1 MEVKKMATSLTS
13 PASASWPMSPI
24 DAEDAFIRLDETDD
38 KIFYSTD
45 RFVNHIDTVALK
57 TVEQIIET
65 LIVEKRPI
73 ILDLMA
79 GWDSHIPETL
89 NPSKVI
95 GLGLNETELSRNK
108 DLTDYVIQD
117 LNQNPSIP
125 FPDKMFDVVLNTVS
139 VDYMTKPVELFTEVG
154 RILKPGGL
162 FLVTFSNRMFP
173 QKAVK
178 VWRDANEEERILLV
192 EEFFQRSSGFEKPT
206 VFVSIGKPRPGDD
219 KYAHLN
225 IPSDPIYAV
234 YADRTG
240 KDLSKEP
247 RPAIALS
254 STKQLN
260 KDELEDKKRNIKHTL
275 LCPHCGEKLRKWAV
289 PDNPFSQTWDNDHM
303 YICFNDAC
311 PYYVRGWDCTRN
323 GFGCSG
329 SYRLMY
335 NPEKDNCLPIP
346 VQSPRSL
353 RDGIVDE

>member
-1 MEVKKMATSLTS
+1 MDTPITT
-13 PASASWPMSPI
+13 PANACWQMSPI
-24 DAEDAFIRLDETDD
+24 DSEDAFTRLDETDD

-57 TVEQIIET
+57 TVAQIIET
-65 LIVEKRPI
+65 LIVEETPV

-79 GWDSHIPETL
+79 GWNSHLPETL

-95 GLGLNETELSRNK
+95 GLGLNEKELSQNK

-117 LNQNPSIP
+117 LSENPHFP
-125 FPDKMFDVVLNTVS
+125 FPDRMFDAVLNTVS
-139 VDYMTKPVELFTEVG
+139 VDYMTKPVNVFTEVG

-192 EEFFQRSSGFEKPT
+192 EEFFLRSGGFEKPR
-206 VFVSIGKPRPGDD
+206 VFVSRGKPRPSDD

-240 KDLSKEP
+240 KDRSREP
-247 RPAIALS
+247 RPAVALS
-254 STKQLN
+254 YGKRLS
-260 KDELEDKKRNIKHTL
+260 KDALEEKKRAIKHTL
-275 LCPHCGEKLRKWAV
+275 LCPYCGAPLRKWAV

-303 YICFNDAC
+303 FICFNDAC
-311 PYYVRGWDCTRN
+311 PYYVRGWDCMHN
-323 GFGCSG
+323 NFGCSS

-335 NPEKDNCLPIP
+335 NPEKDSCLPIP
-346 VQSPRSL
+346 VQSPKSL
-353 RDGIVDE
+353 RDGIVDA

>member
-1 MEVKKMATSLTS
+1 MEKQITTLTNTY
-13 PASASWPMSPI
+13 WQMSPI
-24 DAEDAFIRLDETDD
+24 DSEDAFSRLDETDD
-38 KIFYSTD
+38 KTFYATD
-45 RFVNHIDTVALK
+45 RFVNHIDAVALK

-65 LIVEKRPI
+65 LIVEENPV

-79 GWDSHIPETL
+79 GWDSHIAETL

-95 GLGLNETELSRNK
+95 GLGLNGNELSQNK
-108 DLTDYVIQD
+108 DLTESVIHD
-117 LNQNPSIP
+117 LNENPSLP
-125 FPDKMFDVVLNTVS
+125 FPDNMFDAVLNTVS
-139 VDYMTKPVELFTEVG
+139 VDYMTKPVDVFVEVG

-178 VWRDANEEERILLV
+178 VWRDADEEERILLV
-192 EEFFQRSSGFEKPT
+192 EEFFSRSGIFEKPR
-206 VFVSIGKPRPGDD
+206 VFVSKGRPRPRDD

-234 YADRTG
+234 YADKTG
-240 KDLSKEP
+240 KDISRES
-247 RPAIALS
+247 RPAIELS
-254 STKQLN
+254 YGERLN
-260 KDELEDKKRNIKHTL
+260 KEELEKRKDKIKHTL
-275 LCPHCGEKLRKWAV
+275 LCPYCGEKLSQWAV
-289 PDNPFSQTWDNDHM
+289 PDNPFSQTWDNDYM

-311 PYYVRGWDCTRN
+311 PYYVRGWDCMHN
-323 GFGCSG
+323 EVGCRG